1 MVPPLE
7 IGRWL
12 WQPYNKLLKRAR
24 EIYVNMQLSIH
35 GRQLDIGDSLRAHIE
50 RGVPAIVTK
59 YFDNP
64 TDATVTIAKEGQSFR
79 ADITVHVGKGIMVQ
93 GHARTGDPYASFDTA
108 GEHVAKRLRR
118 YKRRLRDHHRGRNAK
133 DDIFQAAQY
142 VLAAEGDV
150 PEQEAPESEP
160 DQPIVVAEME
170 TPIETMTVGEAVMRM
185 DLANL
190 PAMMFR
196 NRAHGRLNMIY
207 LREDGNVGWVD
218 PEDRGSQIRETAANQ
233 E

>member
-1 MVPPLE
+1 MI
-7 IGRWL
+7 IG
-12 WQPYNKLLKRAR
+12 
-24 EIYVNMQLSIH
+24 
-35 GRQLDIGDSLRAHIE
+35 
-50 RGVPAIVTK
+50 K

-79 ADITVHVGKGIMVQ
+79 TDITVHVGKGILVQ
-93 GHARTGDPYASFDTA
+93 GHALSGDPYASFDTA

-133 DDIFQAAQY
+133 DDILPAAQY
-142 VLAAEGDV
+142 VLAAETGI
-150 PEQEAPESEP
+150 PEKNETAAEP
-160 DQPIVVAEME
+160 DNPIVIAEME

-196 NRAHGRLNMIY
+196 NHAHGGLNMVY

-218 PEDRGSQIRETAANQ
+218 PRNRIGADDEPAANQ

>member
-1 MVPPLE
+1 M
-7 IGRWL
+7 
-12 WQPYNKLLKRAR
+12 K
-24 EIYVNMQLSIH
+24 LSIH
-35 GRQLDIGDSLRAHIE
+35 GKQLDIGDSLRAHIE
-50 RGVPAIVTK
+50 RGVPVIVAK
-59 YFDNP
+59 YFENP

-133 DDIFQAAQY
+133 DATLTAAQY
-142 VLAAEGDV
+142 VLAAEAD
-150 PEQEAPESEP
+150 APEAEDAPAEP
-160 DQPIVVAEME
+160 DQPMVIAEME

-190 PAMMFR
+190 PAMLFR
-196 NRAHGRLNMIY
+196 NRGHGGLNMVY

-218 PEDRGSQIRETAANQ
+218 PTNHAGGERAAAANQ

>member
-1 MVPPLE
+1 
-7 IGRWL
+7 
-12 WQPYNKLLKRAR
+12 
-24 EIYVNMQLSIH
+24 
-35 GRQLDIGDSLRAHIE
+35 
-50 RGVPAIVTK
+50 
-59 YFDNP
+59 
-64 TDATVTIAKEGQSFR
+64 
-79 ADITVHVGKGIMVQ
+79 MVQ

-108 GEHVAKRLRR
+108 GEHVAKRLRQ

>member
-1 MVPPLE
+1 
-7 IGRWL
+7 
-12 WQPYNKLLKRAR
+12 
-24 EIYVNMQLSIH
+24 MQLSIH
-35 GRQLDIGDSLRAHIE
+35 GKQLDIGDSLRAHIE
-50 RGVPAIVTK
+50 RGVPALVGK

-79 ADITVHVGKGIMVQ
+79 ADISVHVGKGILVQ

-118 YKRRLRDHHRGRNAK
+118 YKRRLRDHHRGRGAK
-133 DDIFQAAQY
+133 DDILPAAQY
-142 VLAAEGDV
+142 VLAAETDV
-150 PEQEAPESEP
+150 PEERETAAEP
-160 DQPIVVAEME
+160 DQPIVIAEME

-185 DLANL
+185 DLAGL
-190 PAMMFR
+190 PAMLFQ
-196 NRAHGRLNMIY
+196 NHAHGGLNMVY

-218 PEDRGSQIRETAANQ
+218 PKNHIGKNRKTAENQ